1 MGSDS
6 RAAQLGRSI
15 RRLAE
20 LARANPETALGLL
33 ILLLAVTGAYVTW
46 QAANASGNASGLQQQ
61 ARQATVLSDYYRDQ
75 IRTVVS
81 YEERLA
87 ESFRS
92 HVTLAD
98 GLDGDARRI
107 RTADPSRAAE
117 LTDRAQEERAVAR
130 SFQVLFDRGYPT
142 PGYETDK
149 FLRIAIAADTQLQ
162 DLQPK
167 PLTASADRA
176 RERRTWLGAVDIA
189 VIAAIFFLTL
199 AQLVPSMRA
208 WFARVGIAF
217 GAVALVLLPVVLFA
231 ITAPD

>member
-6 RAAQLGRSI
+6 RSAQRGRSI
-15 RRLAE
+15 RRIAD

-33 ILLLAVTGAYVTW
+33 ILVLAVTGAYVTW
-46 QAANASGNASGLQQQ
+46 QAANASGNASGLRQQ

-75 IRTVVS
+75 IRTAVS

-92 HVTLAD
+92 HVALAN

-107 RTADPSRAAE
+107 RTADPNKAAE
-117 LTDRAQEERAVAR
+117 LVDRAQEERGVAR
-130 SFQVLFDRGYPT
+130 SLELLFILQSPV
-142 PGYETDK
+142 PSYEADK
-149 FLRIAIAADTQLQ
+149 VLRIETAADFRLQ

-167 PLTASADRA
+167 PLTASANRA
-176 RERRTWLGAVDIA
+176 RERRTWLGVVDIA
-189 VIAAIFFLTL
+189 LIAAIFFLTL
-199 AQLVPSMRA
+199 AQLVPSLRA

-217 GAVALVLLPVVLFA
+217 GAVALILLPAVLFA
-231 ITAPD
+231 ITGPE

>member
-1 MGSDS
+1 MGSES
-6 RAAQLGRSI
+6 RSAKRSRSI
-15 RRLAE
+15 RRIAD

-33 ILLLAVTGAYVTW
+33 ILVLAVTGAYVTW

-61 ARQATVLSDYYRDQ
+61 ARQETVLSDYYRDQ

-92 HVTLAD
+92 HVALANE
-98 GLDGDARRI
+98 LDADARQI
-107 RTADPSRAAE
+107 RTADPSRAVE
-117 LTDRAQEERAVAR
+117 LTDMAQEERAVAR
-130 SFQVLFDRGYPT
+130 SFQLLFSFGSPV
-142 PGYETDK
+142 PAYEADNA
-149 FLRIAIAADTQLQ
+149 LRIAIAGDTQLQ

-167 PLTASADRA
+167 HLSASADRA
-176 RERRTWLGAVDIA
+176 RERRTWLGGVDIA
-189 VIAAIFFLTL
+189 LIAAIFFLTL
-199 AQLVPSMRA
+199 AQLVPGMRP

-217 GAVALVLLPVVLFA
+217 GAVALVLLPIVLFA